1 MKLRDEKESYDNNNS
16 KNNMDGNLMIRI
28 MVMIIT
34 LTIANTYKCI
44 DELTPHI

>member
-34 LTIANTYKCI
+34 LTIANLRPIYK
-44 DELTPHI
+44 DD